1 MNCFS
6 HPNKPLSTHIEN
18 IAAFDKSDKLFALAA
33 KFHDLGKTT
42 DSFQSYIQGFTRSA
56 EPHAFVSGVLFLL
69 QFSKELDAK
78 SIIYICNAII
88 SHHGSLKSASNLFS
102 NMVAGD
108 KYVLAK
114 KQVDELVDKKDVV
127 EYFRLSNFDFK
138 ILDDFE
144 FDNNDPTNPLI
155 FYIDDY
161 IRQKELFSKLIFA
174 DKYEAIFSTTPIKSN
189 AKYPLENLHNHKSTL
204 AKNDKRD
211 MARESIFAAFDKAQ
225 NENIYLLT
233 APTGI
238 GKTLLSL
245 ELALKIKE
253 QRGFDRVIYTIPFTS
268 IIDQTVTIFE
278 GIYKYGI
285 TKHHHKAEY
294 KTSNDDAKNDYDR
307 LKFITESW
315 NEPFIVST
323 FYQLFFALFSNNN
336 ADNVKFQSLRNSV
349 VVMDEAQAVPH
360 QLWSVMRE
368 MFDALSKKLNTVFV
382 LMSATMPIIT
392 NGGKELADKGAF
404 FGAQNR
410 YKLGF
415 VELERQSENDK
426 IIELANL
433 IKQQYK
439 NGKSVL
445 CVVNT
450 IKNSKKLFKTLKDE
464 IKSKVFCLNSYMLGI
479 DRERVIKELKEPNS
493 NLVKN
498 KILIS
503 TQVIEAGVDLDFDV
517 GFRELSPLSSIIQT
531 AGRVNREGKKEQADV
546 FVFDTLGFEIYDKS
560 LMNETKKHI
569 IETLANSP
577 IEEQNILNYVESYF
591 TAVGNCLGDSKDIGE
606 AIKKFDFDKINEAIN
621 DIFKTEND
629 RVASVAVGIDL
640 KEHEERYFEAGKRL
654 GKWEL
659 KTYKEQVFKEISIQI
674 VNIKKKDIN
683 SVDIDVPKSEIFGVY
698 YIVNAKDIYSSDSG
712 FLIEEEKTAESNFD

>member
-1 MNCFS
+1 MNYLS
-6 HPNKPLSTHIEN
+6 HPEKPLSSHIEN
-18 IAAFDKSDKLFALAA
+18 IAAFDKDDGLFALAA

-42 DSFQSYIQGFTRSA
+42 DSFQRYIRGQAQSG

-69 QFSKELDAK
+69 QFSKELDVK
-78 SIIYICNAII
+78 SLFFVFNTIA
-88 SHHGSLKSASNLFS
+88 SHHTPLKSAKKLFDD
-102 NMVAGD
+102 ML
-108 KYVLAK
+108 KCELAK
-114 KQVDELVDKKDVV
+114 KQTDELARKADVV
-127 EYFRLSNFDFK
+127 GYFGLSNFDFK

-144 FDNNDPTNPLI
+144 FDNNDPTNPLLFSI
-155 FYIDDY
+155 EDY

-174 DKYEAIFSTTPIKSN
+174 DKYEAIFSTTPQKN
-189 AKYPLENLHNHKSTL
+189 NTTYPLESLHNFKATL

-211 MARESIFAAFDKAQ
+211 RARESVFGAFKTASR
-225 NENIYLLT
+225 ENIYLLT

-253 QRGFDRVIYTIPFTS
+253 QRELERVIYTIPFTS
-268 IIDQTVTIFE
+268 IIDQTVEVFE
-278 GIYKYGI
+278 GIYKDGI

-294 KTSNDDAKNDYDR
+294 KISDDDANNNYDR

-315 NEPFIVST
+315 SESFIVST
-323 FYQLFFALFSNNN
+323 FYQLFFALFSNDN

-349 VVMDEAQAVPH
+349 VVMDEVQAVPH
-360 QLWSVMRE
+360 QLWRVMRE
-368 MFDALSKKLNTVFV
+368 IFDALSKKLNTVFI

-392 NGGKELADKGAF
+392 NGGKELADKETF

-410 YKLGF
+410 YRLAF
-415 VELERQSENDK
+415 VELGSQNEDEK
-426 IIELANL
+426 IEELKRL
-433 IKQQYK
+433 IKTEFEK
-439 NGKSVL
+439 GKSAL

-450 IKNSKKLFKTLKDE
+450 IKNSKKLFMALKEELDSD
-464 IKSKVFCLNSYMLGI
+464 IYCLNSYMFGS
-479 DRERVIKELKEPNS
+479 DRERVIQTLKEPNS

-546 FVFDTLGFEIYDKS
+546 FVFDTLGFEIYDRT
-560 LMNETKKHI
+560 LMLETKKHLV
-569 IETLANSP
+569 ETLTNKS

-591 TAVGNCLGDSKDIGE
+591 DAVGNCLGDSKDIGE

-629 RVASVAVGIDL
+629 MTSSVAIDIDL
-640 KEHEERYFEAGKRL
+640 KEYENRYFEQAKTL

-659 KTYKEQVFKEISIQI
+659 KSYKEQIFKEISSQI
-674 VNIKKKDIN
+674 VNIKKKDLE
-683 SVDIDVPKSEIFGVY
+683 SCGVKVEKSEIFGVY
-698 YIVNAKDIYSSDSG
+698 YIAFAKGVYSKESG
-712 FLIEEEKTAESNFD
+712 FLIEEEKTAESCFD